1 MLAMAVFQSINRCLT
16 HRYRQQAGS
25 YNVFVFYSKFVQGNS
40 PMSSRVASK
49 SSAIPVPHA
58 ASPALLIPA
67 LLLFVSGAAA
77 LVYQV
82 LWIKQL
88 SLVVGVEVYAIT
100 TGISAFFAGLALG
113 GWLFGRWADRLQQPV
128 LLYAGLEVVVA
139 VLGVGA
145 TFAMSL
151 AASPFAWLEQHIGL
165 AAWVLPF
172 ALVGIPALLMGG
184 TLPVLVR
191 SLATDPQHL
200 GKAGGQLYAANTA
213 GAIAGTLLAAFVLIA
228 TLGVRGSALAAAML
242 NLLAAAGALWFQRH
256 RSLSAVTPAKHTS
269 SKAPDRLALWLYS
282 IAGGVALGYE
292 VVWSQSIVQFM
303 STRTYAFAVVLATY
317 LTGLFLGSVL
327 LARRVERIRDP
338 WGVFGLLIAGA
349 GLVALLE
356 IALLGRWLVV
366 AQSLAEAW
374 VLSLGASELPGMSA
388 RFAVAALSIVF
399 VPTLLLGAA
408 FPLALRLSVGRERVG
423 QDVGAVVAFNT
434 LGGIVGVM
442 LCGFVLI
449 PWLGLVRTLGLLA
462 IVAAGIGYF
471 AVRKGHG
478 VKKGRRQAVV
488 AIGLLSVAVAV
499 FTPVNK
505 LASLLPG
512 ARNATLAF
520 YEEGRGG
527 TVAVVT
533 QGKGQKAFQRLYI
546 QGVSNTGDAMPSL
559 RYMRIQALLPLLI
572 HNGEPRSAL
581 VIGFGT
587 GITAGALTR
596 YPGLEHRVVAEL
608 LPSVVKAAPLFK
620 GNFNAAAD
628 PGVDVRLR
636 DGRQELLR
644 NPQRYDLIT
653 LEPPPPSAA
662 GVVNLYSRDFY
673 QLAASRLE
681 KQGLVA
687 QWLPLPTQNIDDSRS
702 LVRSFLDVF
711 PYANVWTSELHEMLL
726 VGSMEPIALDAA
738 KISERFQQDS
748 VRSTL
753 QDVGIGSAN
762 ALLATWVTDRT
773 GLERFA
779 ADAPPV
785 TDDQPRIEYAPWV
798 RAKEI
803 SRVLPALLDLHV
815 APPLVNADAG
825 FIERMNA
832 HQQRLMQFYRAS
844 LHAYDGDR
852 DAWARDIREVMR
864 GDGGNPYYRW
874 FVGD

>member
-1 MLAMAVFQSINRCLT
+1 
-16 HRYRQQAGS
+16 
-25 YNVFVFYSKFVQGNS
+25 
-40 PMSSRVASK
+40 MSSRVASK
-49 SSAIPVPHA
+49 SSAIPAPHV

-113 GWLFGRWADRLQQPV
+113 GLLFGRWADRLQQPV
-128 LLYAGLEVVVA
+128 LLYAGLEVLVA
-139 VLGVGA
+139 MLGVGA

-151 AASPFAWLEQHIGL
+151 AAQPFAWLEQQIGL
-165 AAWVLPF
+165 LAWVLPF
-172 ALVGIPALLMGG
+172 TLVGLPALLMGG

-191 SLATDPQHL
+191 SLASDPQQL
-200 GKAGGQLYAANTA
+200 GKAGGHLYAANTA
-213 GAIAGTLLAAFVLIA
+213 GAIVGTLLAAFVLIA

-242 NLLAAAGALWFQRH
+242 NLLAAAGALWFQRQ
-256 RSLSAVTPAKHTS
+256 RPLPVETPTRHQAD
-269 SKAPDRLALWLYS
+269 KAPDRLALWLYS

-317 LTGLFLGSVL
+317 LTGLFLGSAL
-327 LARRVERIRDP
+327 LARRVDRLRDP

-349 GLVALLE
+349 GLIALLE
-356 IALLGRWLVV
+356 IAVLGRWLVL
-366 AQSLAEAW
+366 AQSLVEAW
-374 VLSLGASELPGMSA
+374 VLSLGASELAGMCA

-399 VPTLLLGAA
+399 VPTVLLGAA
-408 FPLALRLSVGRERVG
+408 FPVALRLSVGREHVG
-423 QDVGAVVAFNT
+423 RNVGEVVAFNT
-434 LGGIVGVM
+434 LGGIIGVM

-449 PWLGLVRTLGLLA
+449 PLLGLVRTLGLLA
-462 IVAAGIGYF
+462 IIAAGIGYF

-478 VKKGRRQAVV
+478 VKKGRRQGVIAV
-488 AIGLLSVAVAV
+488 GLLAVAVALL
-499 FTPVNK
+499 TPVNK

-512 ARNATLAF
+512 ARNASLAF

-559 RYMRIQALLPLLI
+559 RYMRVQALLPLLI
-572 HNGEPRSAL
+572 HNAEPRSAL

-620 GNFNAAAD
+620 GNFDAAAD
-628 PGVDVRLR
+628 PSIDVRLR

-644 NPQRYDLIT
+644 NTQRYDLIT

-673 QLAASRLE
+673 QLAASRLQ

-702 LVRSFLDVF
+702 LVRSFLDAF
-711 PYANVWTSELHEMLL
+711 PYATLWTSEFHEMLM
-726 VGSMEPIALDAA
+726 VGSLEPIELDVG
-738 KISERFQQDS
+738 KISQRFQQDS
-748 VRSTL
+748 VRGTL
-753 QDVGIGSAN
+753 QDVGIGSAA
-762 ALLATWVTDRT
+762 ALLATWVTDRA

-779 ADAPPV
+779 ADARPV

-803 SRVLPALLDLHV
+803 TRVLPALLDLHT
-815 APPLVNADAG
+815 AAPLVNADAG
-825 FIERMNA
+825 FNERMSA
-832 HQQRLMQFYRAS
+832 HRQRLMQFYRAS

-852 DAWARDIREVMR
+852 DAWGRDIREVMR

-874 FVGD
+874 FVGE

>member
-1 MLAMAVFQSINRCLT
+1 
-16 HRYRQQAGS
+16 
-25 YNVFVFYSKFVQGNS
+25 
-40 PMSSRVASK
+40 MSSRIASK
-49 SSAIPVPHA
+49 PSAIPVPQT
-58 ASPALLIPA
+58 ASATSLFPA
-67 LLLFVSGAAA
+67 LLLCISGAAA

-100 TGISAFFAGLALG
+100 AGISAFFAGLALG

-128 LLYAGLEVVVA
+128 LLYAGLEVLVA
-139 VLGVGA
+139 ILGVGA
-145 TFAMSL
+145 TVAMSL
-151 AASPFAWLEQHIGL
+151 AASPFAWLQGHVGVL
-165 AAWVLPF
+165 AWLLPF
-172 ALVGIPALLMGG
+172 ALVGIPAMLMGG

-191 SLATDPQHL
+191 ALTAEP
-200 GKAGGQLYAANTA
+200 GKAGGQLYAANTL
-213 GAIAGTLLAAFVLIA
+213 GAIIGTMLAAFVLIA
-228 TLGVRGSALAAAML
+228 SLGVRGSALFAAML
-242 NLLAAAGALWFQRH
+242 NLLAAAGALWLQRQQP
-256 RSLSAVTPAKHTS
+256 LPLATPVKHIDAR
-269 SKAPDRLALWLYS
+269 APDRTALWLYA

-317 LTGLFLGSVL
+317 LTGLFIGSAL

-349 GLVALLE
+349 GLIALLE
-356 IALLGRWLVV
+356 IAVLGRWLVL
-366 AQSLAEAW
+366 AQSQAETW
-374 VLSLGASELPGMSA
+374 LLSLDASELAGMSA
-388 RFAVAALSIVF
+388 RFAVAAMSIVF

-408 FPLALRLSVGRERVG
+408 FPLALRLSVGSERVG
-423 QDVGAVVAFNT
+423 RDVGAVIAFNT
-434 LGGIVGVM
+434 LGGIIGVM
-442 LCGFVLI
+442 LCGFVFI
-449 PWLGLVRTLGLLA
+449 PLLGLVRTLGLLA
-462 IVAAGIGYF
+462 LVAAAIGYL
-471 AVRKGHG
+471 AVRKGNG
-478 VKKGRRQAVV
+478 VAKGRRQAVV
-488 AIGLLSVAVAV
+488 ALGLVSVAVAAL
-499 FTPVNK
+499 TPVDK
-505 LASLLPG
+505 LASLMPG
-512 ARNATLAF
+512 ARNGTLAF

-533 QGKGQKAFQRLYI
+533 QGRGENTFHRLYI

-572 HNGEPRSAL
+572 HNGEPRSTL

-587 GITAGALTR
+587 GITAGAMLR
-596 YPGLEHRVVAEL
+596 YPGLEQRVVAEL

-620 GNFNAAAD
+620 GNFNAASD

-644 NPQRYDLIT
+644 SAQTYDVIT

-673 QLAASRLE
+673 QLAAKRLQD
-681 KQGLVA
+681 KGIVA

-711 PYANVWTSELHEMLL
+711 PHASLWTSEFHEMLL
-726 VGSMEPIALDAA
+726 VGSMAPMELDAA
-738 KISERFQQDS
+738 KITARFQQDS

-753 QDVGIGSAN
+753 QDVGISSAA
-762 ALLATWVTDRT
+762 ALLATWVTDRA

-779 ADAPPV
+779 ADAPAV

-798 RAKEI
+798 RSKEI
-803 SRVLPALLDLHV
+803 TRVLPALLDLYQ
-815 APPLVNADAG
+815 APTLVNADAG
-825 FIERMNA
+825 FTERMEA
-832 HQQRLMQFYRAS
+832 HRQRLMQFYRAS

-852 DAWARDIREVMR
+852 DAWARDIREVMQADR
-864 GDGGNPYYRW
+864 ANPYYRW
-874 FVGD
+874 FVGQ

>member
-1 MLAMAVFQSINRCLT
+1 
-16 HRYRQQAGS
+16 
-25 YNVFVFYSKFVQGNS
+25 
-40 PMSSRVASK
+40 MSSRVASK
-49 SSAIPVPHA
+49 SSAMPAPQV

-100 TGISAFFAGLALG
+100 AGISAFFAGLALG
-113 GWLFGRWADRLQQPV
+113 GLLFGRWADRLRQPV
-128 LLYAGLEVVVA
+128 LLYAGLEVLVA

-151 AASPFAWLEQHIGL
+151 AASPFAWLEQHVGL
-165 AAWVLPF
+165 LAWVLPF

-200 GKAGGQLYAANTA
+200 GKSGGHLYAANTA

-256 RSLSAVTPAKHTS
+256 CSQSVETAVTHHT
-269 SKAPDRLALWLYS
+269 KTAPDRLALWLYS

-317 LTGLFLGSVL
+317 LTGLFLGSAL
-327 LARRVERIRDP
+327 LSRRVDRLRDP

-349 GLVALLE
+349 GLIALLE
-356 IALLGRWLVV
+356 IALLGRWLVL
-366 AQSLAEAW
+366 AQSVVEAW
-374 VLSLGASELPGMSA
+374 VLSLGASELLGMSA
-388 RFAVAALSIVF
+388 RFAVAAVCIVF
-399 VPTLLLGAA
+399 VPTVLLGAA
-408 FPLALRLSVGRERVG
+408 FPVALRLSVGHDHVG
-423 QDVGAVVAFNT
+423 RNVGEVVAFNT

-449 PWLGLVRTLGLLA
+449 PLLGLVRTLGLLA
-462 IVAAGIGYF
+462 IIAAAIGYF

-478 VKKGRRQAVV
+478 VKKGRRQGVIAV
-488 AIGLLSVAVAV
+488 GLISLALALL
-499 FTPVNK
+499 TPIDK
-505 LASLLPG
+505 LASLLSG
-512 ARNATLAF
+512 ARNGTLAY

-533 QGKGQKAFQRLYI
+533 QGKGQRSFERLYI

-587 GITAGALTR
+587 GITAGALTQ

-608 LPSVVKAAPLFK
+608 LPAVVKAAPLFK
-620 GNFNAAAD
+620 GNFNAAAN
-628 PGVDVRLR
+628 PAVDVRLR

-673 QLAASRLE
+673 QLAASRLN

-702 LVRSFLDVF
+702 LVRSFLDVY
-711 PYANVWTSELHEMLL
+711 PYASLWTSEFHEMLL
-726 VGSMEPIALDAA
+726 VGSMEPMELDAT
-738 KISERFQQDS
+738 KINQRFQQDS

-753 QDVGIGSAN
+753 QDVGIGSAA
-762 ALLATWVTDRT
+762 ALLATWVTDRA

-779 ADAPPV
+779 ANAQPV

-803 SRVLPALLDLHV
+803 TRVLPTLLDLHTV
-815 APPLVNADAG
+815 PPLLNADQG
-825 FIERMNA
+825 FTERMNT

-844 LHAYDGDR
+844 LHAYEGDR
-852 DAWARDIREVMR
+852 DAWSRDIREVMR

-874 FVGD
+874 FVGE

>member
-1 MLAMAVFQSINRCLT
+1 
-16 HRYRQQAGS
+16 
-25 YNVFVFYSKFVQGNS
+25 
-40 PMSSRVASK
+40 MSTRVASK
-49 SSAIPVPHA
+49 SSAIPVQQA

-67 LLLFVSGAAA
+67 LLLCISGAAA

-100 TGISAFFAGLALG
+100 TGISAFFTGLALG

-128 LLYAGLEVVVA
+128 LLYAGLEVLVA

-151 AASPFAWLEQHIGL
+151 AASPFAWLQDHVGL
-165 AAWVLPF
+165 LAWLLPF
-172 ALVGIPALLMGG
+172 LLVGIPAVLMGG

-191 SLATDPQHL
+191 SLAADP
-200 GKAGGQLYAANTA
+200 GKAGGQLYAANTL
-213 GAIAGTLLAAFVLIA
+213 GAIIGTLLAAFVLIA

-242 NLLAAAGALWFQRH
+242 NLLAAAGALWLQRQH
-256 RSLSAVTPAKHTS
+256 PTPVAAPVKHHS
-269 SKAPDRLALWLYS
+269 EKAPDRTALWLYS

-317 LTGLFLGSVL
+317 LTGLFIGSAL
-327 LARRVERIRDP
+327 LARRVDRIRDP

-349 GLVALLE
+349 GL
-356 IALLGRWLVV
+356 IALMEVAVLGRWLVL
-366 AQSLAEAW
+366 AQSQAETWLLAM
-374 VLSLGASELPGMSA
+374 GASELAGMSA

-408 FPLALRLSVGRERVG
+408 FPLALRLSVGHERIG
-423 QDVGAVVAFNT
+423 RDVGAVVAFNT
-434 LGGIVGVM
+434 LGGIIGVM
-442 LCGFVLI
+442 LCGFLLI
-449 PWLGLVRTLGLLA
+449 PLLGLVRTLGLLA
-462 IVAAGIGYF
+462 IIAAGIGYF
-471 AVRKGHG
+471 AVRKGHH
-478 VKKGRRQAVV
+478 VKKGRRQVVV
-488 AIGLLSVAVAV
+488 ALGLLSVALAV
-499 FTPVNK
+499 LTPADK
-505 LASLLPG
+505 FASLLPG
-512 ARNATLAF
+512 ARNGTLAF

-527 TVAVVT
+527 TVAVVA
-533 QGKGQKAFQRLYI
+533 QGKGQNLFHRLYI

-587 GITAGALTR
+587 GITAGALLR

-620 GNFNAAAD
+620 GNFNAASD

-644 NPQRYDLIT
+644 SPQTYDLIT

-673 QLAASRLE
+673 QLAASRL
-681 KQGLVA
+681 QQNGLVA

-711 PYANVWTSELHEMLL
+711 PYANLWTSEFHEMLL
-726 VGSMEPIALDAA
+726 VGSMQPIALDAA
-738 KISERFQQDS
+738 KITERFQQDS

-753 QDVGIGSAN
+753 QDVGIGSAA
-762 ALLATWVTDRT
+762 ALLSTWVTDRD
-773 GLERFA
+773 GLETFA
-779 ADAPPV
+779 ANAPAV

-803 SRVLPALLDLHV
+803 SRVLPALLDLYK

-825 FIERMNA
+825 FNERMEVNR
-832 HQQRLMQFYRAS
+832 QRLMQFYRAS

-852 DAWARDIREVMR
+852 DAWGRDIREVMQ
-864 GDGGNPYYRW
+864 GDRANPYFRW
-874 FVGD
+874 FVGQ

>member
-1 MLAMAVFQSINRCLT
+1 
-16 HRYRQQAGS
+16 
-25 YNVFVFYSKFVQGNS
+25 
-40 PMSSRVASK
+40 MSSRVASK
-49 SSAIPVPHA
+49 SSAHPLPHTA
-58 ASPALLIPA
+58 APALLIPA
-67 LLLFVSGAAA
+67 LLLCISGAAA

-100 TGISAFFAGLALG
+100 TGISAFFAGLAIG
-113 GWLFGRWADRLQQPV
+113 GWLFGRWADRLAHPV
-128 LLYAGLEVVVA
+128 LLYAGLEVLVA

-151 AASPFAWLEQHIGL
+151 AASPFAWLQDHVGL
-165 AAWVLPF
+165 LSWLLPF
-172 ALVGIPALLMGG
+172 ILVGVPAVLMGG

-191 SLATDPQHL
+191 SLGSAP
-200 GKAGGQLYAANTA
+200 GKSGGQLYAANTL
-213 GAIAGTLLAAFVLIA
+213 GAIVGTLLAAFVLIA
-228 TLGVRGSALAAAML
+228 ALGVRGSALAAAML
-242 NLLAAAGALWFQRH
+242 NLLAAAGALGWQR
-256 RSLSAVTPAKHTS
+256 RQPMPIVATLKHHS
-269 SKAPDRLALWLYS
+269 EKAPDRTALWLYS

-317 LTGLFLGSVL
+317 LTGLFIGSAV

-338 WGVFGLLIAGA
+338 WGVFGLLIASA
-349 GLVALLE
+349 GLIALLE
-356 IALLGRWLVV
+356 ITLLGRWLVI
-366 AQSLAEAW
+366 AQSQAEIW
-374 VLSLGASELPGMSA
+374 LMTQGASELAGMSA
-388 RFAVAALSIVF
+388 RFAVAALCIVF

-408 FPLALRLSVGRERVG
+408 FPLALRLSVGHEHVG
-423 QDVGAVVAFNT
+423 RDVGAVVAFNT
-434 LGGIVGVM
+434 LGGIIGVM
-442 LCGFVLI
+442 LCGFLLI
-449 PWLGLVRTLGLLA
+449 PMLGLVRTLGLLA
-462 IVAAGIGYF
+462 IIAAGVGWF
-471 AVRKGHG
+471 AVRKGHH
-478 VKKGRRQAVV
+478 VKKGRRQAV
-488 AIGLLSVAVAV
+488 AALGLLSIALAV
-499 FTPVNK
+499 FTPVDK

-512 ARNATLAF
+512 ARNGTLAF

-533 QGKGQKAFQRLYI
+533 QGKGQNAFQRLYI

-572 HNGEPRSAL
+572 HNGEPRSTL

-587 GITAGALTR
+587 GITAGALLR

-620 GNFNAAAD
+620 GNFNAAVD
-628 PGVDVRLR
+628 PGVEVRLR

-644 NPQRYDLIT
+644 SPQTYDLIT

-711 PYANVWTSELHEMLL
+711 PYATLWTSEFHEMLL
-726 VGSMEPIALDAA
+726 VGSLTPIELDAG
-738 KISERFQQDS
+738 KISRRLQQDS

-753 QDVGIGSAN
+753 QDIGIGSAP
-762 ALLATWVTDRT
+762 ALLSTWVTDRA

-779 ADAPPV
+779 ADVPPV

-798 RAKEI
+798 RSKEI
-803 SRVLPALLDLHV
+803 TRVLPALLDLYV
-815 APPLVNADAG
+815 PPPLVNADAA
-825 FIERMNA
+825 FEERMQG
-832 HQQRLMQFYRAS
+832 HRQRLMQFYRAS

-852 DAWARDIREVMR
+852 DAWGRDIREVMQ
-864 GDGGNPYYRW
+864 GDGGNPYFRW
-874 FVGD
+874 FVGQ

>member
-1 MLAMAVFQSINRCLT
+1 
-16 HRYRQQAGS
+16 
-25 YNVFVFYSKFVQGNS
+25 
-40 PMSSRVASK
+40 MSSRVASK

-151 AASPFAWLEQHIGL
+151 AASPFAWLEQHTGL
-165 AAWVLPF
+165 AAWLLPF

-256 RSLSAVTPAKHTS
+256 RSLPAVAPAKHTS

-620 GNFNAAAD
+620 GNFDAAAD

-711 PYANVWTSELHEMLL
+711 PYANVWTSEFHEMLL

-874 FVGD
+874 FVGE

>member
-1 MLAMAVFQSINRCLT
+1 
-16 HRYRQQAGS
+16 
-25 YNVFVFYSKFVQGNS
+25 
-40 PMSSRVASK
+40 MSSRVASK

-191 SLATDPQHL
+191 SLATDPLNL

-256 RSLSAVTPAKHTS
+256 RSLPAVAPAKHTS

-711 PYANVWTSELHEMLL
+711 PYANVWTSEFHEMLL
-726 VGSMEPIALDAA
+726 VGSMEPIALDTA

-874 FVGD
+874 FVGE

>member
-1 MLAMAVFQSINRCLT
+1 
-16 HRYRQQAGS
+16 
-25 YNVFVFYSKFVQGNS
+25 
-40 PMSSRVASK
+40 MSSRVASK
-49 SSAIPVPHA
+49 SSAIPAPHVA
-58 ASPALLIPA
+58 TPTLSIPA

-113 GWLFGRWADRLQQPV
+113 GLLFGRWADRLQRPI
-128 LLYAGLEVVVA
+128 LLYAGLEVLVA

-145 TFAMSL
+145 TFAMSV
-151 AASPFAWLEQHIGL
+151 AASPFAWLEQQIGPL
-165 AAWVLPF
+165 AWVLPF

-191 SLATDPQHL
+191 SLAADPQHL
-200 GKAGGQLYAANTA
+200 G
-213 GAIAGTLLAAFVLIA
+213 
-228 TLGVRGSALAAAML
+228 
-242 NLLAAAGALWFQRH
+242 
-256 RSLSAVTPAKHTS
+256 
-269 SKAPDRLALWLYS
+269 
-282 IAGGVALGYE
+282 
-292 VVWSQSIVQFM
+292 
-303 STRTYAFAVVLATY
+303 
-317 LTGLFLGSVL
+317 LTGLFLGSAL
-327 LARRVERIRDP
+327 LARRVDRLRDP

-349 GLVALLE
+349 GLIALLE
-356 IALLGRWLVV
+356 IALLGRWLIV
-366 AQSLAEAW
+366 AQSIAEAW
-374 VLSLGASELPGMSA
+374 VLSLGASELLGMSA

-408 FPLALRLSVGRERVG
+408 FPLALRLSVGRDHVG
-423 QDVGAVVAFNT
+423 RHVGEVVAFNT
-434 LGGIVGVM
+434 LGGILGVM

-449 PWLGLVRTLGLLA
+449 PMLGLVRTLGLLA
-462 IVAAGIGYF
+462 IIAAGIGYF

-478 VKKGRRQAVV
+478 VKKGRRQGVV
-488 AIGLLSVAVAV
+488 AVGLLSLALALL
-499 FTPVNK
+499 TPVDK

-620 GNFNAAAD
+620 GNFNAATD
-628 PGVDVRLR
+628 PAVDVRLR

-681 KQGLVA
+681 NKGLVA

-711 PYANVWTSELHEMLL
+711 PYATLWTSEFHEMLL
-726 VGSMEPIALDAA
+726 VGSLEPIELDAA
-738 KISERFQQDS
+738 KISQRFQQNS

-753 QDVGIGSAN
+753 QDVGIGSAA
-762 ALLATWVTDRT
+762 ALLATWVTDRA
-773 GLERFA
+773 GLEGFA
-779 ADAPPV
+779 ADAQPV

-803 SRVLPALLDLHV
+803 SRVLPALLDLHI
-815 APPLVNADAG
+815 APALVNADAG
-825 FIERMNA
+825 FNERMNA

-874 FVGD
+874 FVGE

>member
-1 MLAMAVFQSINRCLT
+1 
-16 HRYRQQAGS
+16 
-25 YNVFVFYSKFVQGNS
+25 
-40 PMSSRVASK
+40 MSSRIASK
-49 SSAIPVPHA
+49 PSAIPVPQV
-58 ASPALLIPA
+58 ASTTSMIPA
-67 LLLFVSGAAA
+67 LLLCISGAAA

-128 LLYAGLEVVVA
+128 LLYAGLEVLVA
-139 VLGVGA
+139 ILGVGA
-145 TFAMSL
+145 TVAMSL
-151 AASPFAWLEQHIGL
+151 AAGAFAWLQGHVGVL
-165 AAWVLPF
+165 AWLLPF
-172 ALVGIPALLMGG
+172 ALVGIPAVLMGG

-191 SLATDPQHL
+191 ALAAEP
-200 GKAGGQLYAANTA
+200 GKAGGQLYAANTL
-213 GAIAGTLLAAFVLIA
+213 GAIIGTLLAAFVLIA
-228 TLGVRGSALAAAML
+228 SLGVRGSALFAAML
-242 NLLAAAGALWFQRH
+242 NLLAAAGALWLQRQQPVA
-256 RSLSAVTPAKHTS
+256 LATPVKHGNAK
-269 SKAPDRLALWLYS
+269 AADRTALWLYA

-317 LTGLFLGSVL
+317 LTGLFIGSAM

-349 GLVALLE
+349 GLLALLE
-356 IALLGRWLVV
+356 IAVLGRWLVL
-366 AQSLAEAW
+366 AQSHAETW
-374 VLSLGASELPGMSA
+374 LLSLGVSELAGMSA

-399 VPTLLLGAA
+399 VPTLQLGAA
-408 FPLALRLSVGRERVG
+408 FPLALRLSVGSERVG
-423 QDVGAVVAFNT
+423 RDVGAVVAFNT
-434 LGGIVGVM
+434 LGGIIGVM

-449 PWLGLVRTLGLLA
+449 PLLGLVRTLGLLA
-462 IVAAGIGYF
+462 LVAATIGYM

-478 VKKGRRQAVV
+478 VAKGRRQAVV
-488 AIGLLSVAVAV
+488 ALGLVCVAVAV
-499 FTPVNK
+499 LTPADK

-512 ARNATLAF
+512 ARNGTLAF

-533 QGKGQKAFQRLYI
+533 QGRGENTFHRLYI

-572 HNGEPRSAL
+572 HNGDPRSTL

-587 GITAGALTR
+587 GITAGAMLR

-620 GNFNAAAD
+620 GNFNAASD

-644 NPQRYDLIT
+644 SAQTYDVIT

-673 QLAASRLE
+673 QLAASRLQD
-681 KQGLVA
+681 QGIVA

-711 PYANVWTSELHEMLL
+711 PHASLWTSEFHEMLL
-726 VGSMEPIALDAA
+726 VGSMKPMQLDAA
-738 KISERFQQDS
+738 KITARFQQDS
-748 VRSTL
+748 VRNTL
-753 QDVGIGSAN
+753 QDVGIGSAA
-762 ALLATWVTDRT
+762 ALLAPRVTDRT
-773 GLERFA
+773 G
-779 ADAPPV
+779 
-785 TDDQPRIEYAPWV
+785 
-798 RAKEI
+798 
-803 SRVLPALLDLHV
+803 
-815 APPLVNADAG
+815 
-825 FIERMNA
+825 
-832 HQQRLMQFYRAS
+832 
-844 LHAYDGDR
+844 
-852 DAWARDIREVMR
+852 
-864 GDGGNPYYRW
+864 
-874 FVGD
+874 